1 MSSSPATA
9 IEPATVGVVLAMAV
23 VTYATK
29 AGGLWLVGR
38 LELAERTE
46 IALEVLPGVIVVS
59 IVAGELVAGGPT
71 EWLGAAVVALVVWK
85 TDRLPLALIAG
96 VGAVAVLR
104 GGV

>member
-9 IEPATVGVVLAMAV
+9 IEPTTVGVVLAMAV

-38 LELAERTE
+38 LELTERTE
-46 IALEVLPGVIVVS
+46 TALAVLPGVIVVS
-59 IVAGELVAGGPT
+59 IVAGELVAGDPT
-71 EWLGAAVVALVVWK
+71 EWLGAAVVALVVWT
-85 TDRLPLALIAG
+85 TDRLPLALLVG
-96 VGAVAVLR
+96 VGVVAVLR